1 MNKYRL
7 IPLITVALLLAG
19 CGIKGQNQQE
29 AAPEKIVVKAAAV
42 TLEEVPQI
50 NEFTATVQA
59 NIINNIA
66 PQMAARIKKI
76 YVEVGDFVTKG
87 QKLVQ
92 MDDNNLE
99 QVRTQLEN
107 MEISFRRV
115 DELYKVGGVSQADW
129 DAQKTRLDVM
139 RTQYDNLVENTQLVS
154 PIDGVITARH
164 YDSGDLFGMSMPL
177 LVVEQISPVK
187 LLVHVS
193 ESFFTKIRKGME
205 VDIRLDVYPGE
216 VFKGRVSIVYPTI
229 TAATRTFPVEIVIP
243 NVNRKVRPGMFARV
257 AIDFGAEPCLLI
269 PDQSVSKQQGSGER
283 HVYVYKDGK
292 AEYRLVEPGRRLDSF
307 YECLSG
313 LEKGE
318 LVITTSLNRLTNG
331 AEVELANE

>member
-1 MNKYRL
+1 MNNYRL
-7 IPLITVALLLAG
+7 VTLITAALLLAG
-19 CGIKGQNQQE
+19 CGSTGKKQQDV
-29 AAPEKIVVKAAAV
+29 AQEKILVKTAAV
-42 TLEEVPQI
+42 TMEEVPQI

-66 PQMAARIKKI
+66 PQMAARIQKI

-99 QVRTQLEN
+99 QIRTQLDN

-115 DELYKVGGVSQADW
+115 DELYKVGGVSLSEW
-129 DAQKTRLDVM
+129 DAQKTRLEVM
-139 RTQYDNLVENTQLVS
+139 RTQYNNLVENTQLVS
-154 PIDGVITARH
+154 PIDGVITARR

-187 LLVHVS
+187 FLIHVS
-193 ESFFTKIRKGME
+193 ESYFTKIRKGME

-216 VFKGRVSIVYPTI
+216 VFKGRISIVYPTI
-229 TAATRTFPVEIVIP
+229 TAATRTFPVEIIIP

-257 AIDFGAEPCLLI
+257 SIDFGAEPRLLV
-269 PDQSVSKQQGSGER
+269 PDQSIIKQQGSGER
-283 HVYVYKDGK
+283 YVYVYKDGK
-292 AEYRLVEPGRRLDSF
+292 AEYRLVEPGRRLDAY

-313 LEKGE
+313 LEEGDC
-318 LVITTSLNRLTNG
+318 VITTGLNRLTNG
-331 AEVELANE
+331 AEVELVN

>member
-269 PDQSVSKQQGSGER
+269 PDQSVIKQQGSGER

>member
-177 LVVEQISPVK
+177 LVV
-187 LLVHVS
+187 
-193 ESFFTKIRKGME
+193 
-205 VDIRLDVYPGE
+205 
-216 VFKGRVSIVYPTI
+216 
-229 TAATRTFPVEIVIP
+229 
-243 NVNRKVRPGMFARV
+243 
-257 AIDFGAEPCLLI
+257 
-269 PDQSVSKQQGSGER
+269 
-283 HVYVYKDGK
+283 
-292 AEYRLVEPGRRLDSF
+292 
-307 YECLSG
+307 
-313 LEKGE
+313 
-318 LVITTSLNRLTNG
+318 
-331 AEVELANE
+331 

>member
-1 MNKYRL
+1 MNNYRL
-7 IPLITVALLLAG
+7 VSLITAVILLTG
-19 CGIKGQNQQE
+19 CGLKADKQQDV
-29 AAPEKIVVKAAAV
+29 AQEKIVVKAAAV

-269 PDQSVSKQQGSGER
+269 PDQSVIKQQGSGER

>member
-42 TLEEVPQI
+42 TLGEVPQI

-243 NVNRKVRPGMFARV
+243 NVNSKVRPGMFARV

-269 PDQSVSKQQGSGER
+269 PDQSVIKQQGSGER

>member
-269 PDQSVSKQQGSGER
+269 PDQSVIKQQGSGER

-313 LEKGE
+313 LEKGSWSSRP
-318 LVITTSLNRLTNG
+318 V
-331 AEVELANE
+331 

>member
-29 AAPEKIVVKAAAV
+29 ASPEKIVVKAAAV

-269 PDQSVSKQQGSGER
+269 PDQSVIKQQGSGER

>member
-243 NVNRKVRPGMFARV
+243 NVNSKVRPGMFARV

-269 PDQSVSKQQGSGER
+269 PDQSVIKQQGSGER